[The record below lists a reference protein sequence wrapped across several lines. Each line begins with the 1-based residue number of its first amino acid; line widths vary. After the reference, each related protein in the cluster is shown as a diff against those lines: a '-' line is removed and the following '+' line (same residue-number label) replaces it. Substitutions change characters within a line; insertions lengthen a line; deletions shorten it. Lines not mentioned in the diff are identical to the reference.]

1 MRETAANWV
10 HLGPAHMALC
20 PHGIMEYLVLR
31 EYQASIW
38 PLKYCETKDNVI
50 NQSLGMLRERD
61 FAMQTLTN
69 KFISDQMLI

>member
-1 MRETAANWV
+1 MEKHEGNRSQLGAAW
-10 HLGPAHMALC
+10 PS
-20 PHGIMEYLVLR
+20 PHGIMLAMEYLVLS
-31 EYQASIW
+31 EYLVSGHLNTVKLRI
-38 PLKYCETKDNVI
+38 VI